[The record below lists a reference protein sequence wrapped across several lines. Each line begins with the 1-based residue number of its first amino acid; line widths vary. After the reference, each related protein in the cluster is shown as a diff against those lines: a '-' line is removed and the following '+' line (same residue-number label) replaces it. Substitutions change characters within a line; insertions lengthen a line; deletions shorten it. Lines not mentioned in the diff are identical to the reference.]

1 MTSTS
6 PLEDLRDNI
15 APPPDE
21 PAPPPLPLHT
31 DPRNVALGILAV
43 LAVIFTLHW
52 AQQVLIPLVLS
63 ILISYALG
71 PLVTRM
77 EKWKIP
83 RFIGAALVLIAIIT
97 GISYSAYTLSDDL
110 AAVVTQLPAAANK
123 LSHSLQ
129 EGRGKGQGTID
140 KVQKAASEIE
150 KAAAVATGDT
160 SSKNVKR
167 VQVAEPTVNIRD
179 YFWMGTM
186 GLLVLIGQTIIVIF
200 TVYFLLVSGDLFK
213 RKLVK
218 ITGPTLTRKKITVQ
232 ILDEIDSQIQRFMLV
247 QIFTSVIVGVATW
260 LAFRWI
266 GLEQA
271 GMWGLAAGV
280 FNSIPYLGPVVVT
293 GGTALVGFMQFGTIS
308 MALLIGGISLVIT
321 SIEGFLLTP
330 WLTSRAGRMNAV
342 VVFVGVLFWGWL
354 WGVWGLLLGVPIIM
368 AIKAICDH
376 VEDLQSV
383 GELLGD

>member
-1 MTSTS
+1 
-6 PLEDLRDNI
+6 
-15 APPPDE
+15 
-21 PAPPPLPLHT
+21 
-31 DPRNVALGILAV
+31 
-43 LAVIFTLHW
+43 
-52 AQQVLIPLVLS
+52 VLS

-71 PLVTRM
+71 PLVTRL

-83 RFIGAALVLIAIIT
+83 RFIGAAVVLIAIIA

-110 AAVVTQLPAAANK
+110 AAVVTKLPAAAHK
-123 LSHSLQ
+123 FSHSLQ
-129 EGRGKGQGTID
+129 EGRNSEGRVTMD

-150 KAAAVATGDT
+150 KAASVATGDT
-160 SSKNVKR
+160 ENKSVAR
-167 VQVAEPTVNIRD
+167 AQVVQPTVNIRD

-186 GLLVLIGQTIIVIF
+186 GLLALIGQTIIVIF

-247 QIFTSVIVGVATW
+247 QIFTSFLVGVATW

-271 GMWGLAAGV
+271 GMWGLAAGI

-308 MALLIGGISLVIT
+308 MALLIGGIALVIT

-376 VEDLQSV
+376 IEDLHSV

>member
-1 MTSTS
+1 MTSTSS
-6 PLEDLRDNI
+6 PLEDLKDNI
-15 APPPDE
+15 APSLE
-21 PAPPPLPLHT
+21 PAPPPLITHT
-31 DPRNVALGILAV
+31 APRNVALGVLAV
-43 LAVIFTLHW
+43 LAVIFALHW

-71 PLVTRM
+71 PLVTRL

-83 RFIGAALVLIAIIT
+83 RFIGAAVVLVAIIT
-97 GISYSAYTLSDDL
+97 GVSYSAYTLSDDL
-110 AAVVTQLPAAANK
+110 AAVVTQLPAAAGK
-123 LSHSLQ
+123 LSRSLQ
-129 EGRGKGQGTID
+129 EGRGKGVTID

-160 SSKNVKR
+160 ANKSAAR
-167 VQVAEPTVNIRD
+167 VQVAQPRVNIRD

-186 GLLVLIGQTIIVIF
+186 GLLALIGQTIIVIF

-218 ITGPTLTRKKITVQ
+218 ITGPTLTRKKITVH

-247 QIFTSVIVGVATW
+247 QIFTSFLVGVATW

-280 FNSIPYLGPVVVT
+280 FNSIPYLGPVIVT
-293 GGTALVGFMQFGTIS
+293 GGTVLVGFMQFGTIS
-308 MALLIGGISLVIT
+308 MALLIGGIALVIT

-376 VEDLQSV
+376 IEDLQSV